1 MTDEILIR
9 FLKGNANCDEI
20 HLINKWLQDN
30 PQNIDYLKQLHDSL
44 LLIDVWAGKSSQED
58 QKYINQILKRT
69 IKNKSKRYT
78 LISYLGAL
86 SAVAAIII
94 LVILF
99 SVNYNQNTESI
110 LLTSQEKYRNEYRNS
125 GTLLLSDGQKIPLDQ
140 FENEIILSKD
150 TLWVNH
156 HTYINSESNIR
167 NNLICTQQGSLTKM
181 RLNDGTEIHLNSG
194 SVFEFPQLF
203 TKSERNV
210 FLDGEA
216 YLSVSKQNGNQFVVN
231 TSTKKVQVL
240 GTCFN
245 VRAYSTKKTFSTVL
259 VEGSVAI
266 SSDKERTLIKPEQMY
281 VYYKDRKE
289 GEIMNIDPTQYISWK
304 DKEIRFQQQPIK
316 EIIGHIAEF
325 YGYEIDIDNPVLN
338 NYELT
343 GTLSLKSQIH
353 NISNSSTQRKANDKR
368 GRKQKTNSK
377 INIEKQACLPI

>member
-167 NNLICTQQGSLTKM
+167 NNLICTQQGSLTKI

-304 DKEIRFQQQPIK
+304 DKEIRFQQKPIK

-325 YGYEIDIDNPVLN
+325 YGYEIDIDNPVIN

-353 NISNSSTQRKANDKR
+353 NTLNILFLTLPHSEKLMIKEVENRKLIVK
-368 GRKQKTNSK
+368 
-377 INIEKQACLPI
+377 

>member
-140 FENEIILSKD
+140 FENEIILSTD

-353 NISNSSTQRKANDKR
+353 NTLNILFLTLPHSEKLMIKEVENRKLIVK
-368 GRKQKTNSK
+368 
-377 INIEKQACLPI
+377 

>member
-181 RLNDGTEIHLNSG
+181 RLNDGTEIHVNSG

-353 NISNSSTQRKANDKR
+353 NTLNILFLTLPHSEKLMIKEVENRKLIVK
-368 GRKQKTNSK
+368 
-377 INIEKQACLPI
+377 

>member
-1 MTDEILIR
+1 
-9 FLKGNANCDEI
+9 
-20 HLINKWLQDN
+20 
-30 PQNIDYLKQLHDSL
+30 
-44 LLIDVWAGKSSQED
+44 
-58 QKYINQILKRT
+58 
-69 IKNKSKRYT
+69 
-78 LISYLGAL
+78 
-86 SAVAAIII
+86 
-94 LVILF
+94 
-99 SVNYNQNTESI
+99 
-110 LLTSQEKYRNEYRNS
+110 
-125 GTLLLSDGQKIPLDQ
+125 
-140 FENEIILSKD
+140 
-150 TLWVNH
+150 
-156 HTYINSESNIR
+156 
-167 NNLICTQQGSLTKM
+167 M

-353 NISNSSTQRKANDKR
+353 NTLNILFLTLPHSEKLMIKEVENRKLIVK
-368 GRKQKTNSK
+368 
-377 INIEKQACLPI
+377 

>member
-69 IKNKSKRYT
+69 IKNQSKRYT

-325 YGYEIDIDNPVLN
+325 YGYEIDIDNPELN

-353 NISNSSTQRKANDKR
+353 NTLNILFLTLPHSEKLMIKEVENRKLIVK
-368 GRKQKTNSK
+368 
-377 INIEKQACLPI
+377 

>member
-167 NNLICTQQGSLTKM
+167 NNLICTQQGSLTKI

-353 NISNSSTQRKANDKR
+353 NTLNILFLTLPYSEKLMIKEVENRKLIVK
-368 GRKQKTNSK
+368 
-377 INIEKQACLPI
+377 

>member
-9 FLKGNANCDEI
+9 FLKGNANRDEI

-353 NISNSSTQRKANDKR
+353 NTLNILFLTLPHSEKLMIKEVENRKLIVK
-368 GRKQKTNSK
+368 
-377 INIEKQACLPI
+377 

>member
-94 LVILF
+94 LVILL

-353 NISNSSTQRKANDKR
+353 NTLNILFLTLPHSEKLMIKEVENRKLIVK
-368 GRKQKTNSK
+368 
-377 INIEKQACLPI
+377 